1 MFDISLKMNF
11 NKYTMKFKGQKTY
24 SITSNK
30 FTYLERNENVSSRKV
45 DINELNRRLNET
57 KRSDFYKTS
66 IIITLLLSFLG
77 ILSVI
82 GFVF

>member
-30 FTYLERNENVSSRKV
+30 FTYLEIVRLDYHPELWSSPQTGWAAV
-45 DINELNRRLNET
+45 WLPEE
-57 KRSDFYKTS
+57 
-66 IIITLLLSFLG
+66 
-77 ILSVI
+77 
-82 GFVF
+82 

>member
-1 MFDISLKMNF
+1 MNL
-11 NKYTMKFKGQKTY
+11 NESTMKFKGQTTF
-24 SITSNK
+24 SISSNK
-30 FTYLERNENVSSRKV
+30 FTYLERSKNVSSRKV

>member
-1 MFDISLKMNF
+1 MNL
-11 NKYTMKFKGQKTY
+11 NKFIMKFKGQTTY
-24 SITSNK
+24 SITSDK
-30 FTYLERNENVSSRKV
+30 FTYLERSENVSLHKV

>member
-1 MFDISLKMNF
+1 
-11 NKYTMKFKGQKTY
+11 MKFKGQTTF
-24 SITSNK
+24 SISSNK
-30 FTYLERNENVSSRKV
+30 FTYLERSKNVSSRKV